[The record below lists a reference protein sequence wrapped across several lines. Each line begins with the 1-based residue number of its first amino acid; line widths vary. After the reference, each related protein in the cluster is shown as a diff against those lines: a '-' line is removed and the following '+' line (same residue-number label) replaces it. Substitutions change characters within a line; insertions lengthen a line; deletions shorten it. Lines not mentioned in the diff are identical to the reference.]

1 VAVEA
6 IGIITILVKVLIS
19 IVIDGVIPEEE
30 DFPIIE
36 VKVFAV
42 SYSSEKK
49 SIYRY
54 KIFIGRGGGSG
65 GDSFRDSDDRGIFQ
79 LNKRNFFNYLFFF
92 FKVDHIVVI
101 KVLHIV
107 AVIVMV
113 HIAVLV
119 TAIVVHQIIHHIKQ
133 KS

>member
-42 SYSSEKK
+42 SSSSEKNQ
-49 SIYRY
+49 SIDT
-54 KIFIGRGGGSG
+54 KF
-65 GDSFRDSDDRGIFQ
+65 
-79 LNKRNFFNYLFFF
+79 L
-92 FKVDHIVVI
+92 
-101 KVLHIV
+101 
-107 AVIVMV
+107 
-113 HIAVLV
+113 
-119 TAIVVHQIIHHIKQ
+119 
-133 KS
+133 